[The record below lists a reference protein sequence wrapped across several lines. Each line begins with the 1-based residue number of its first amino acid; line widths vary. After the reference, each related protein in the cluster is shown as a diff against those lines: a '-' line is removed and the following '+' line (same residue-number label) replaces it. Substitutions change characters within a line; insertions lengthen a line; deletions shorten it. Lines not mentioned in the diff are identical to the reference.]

1 LFQFVLFQ
9 FYFSFI
15 LDVTTALVFHSK

>member
-1 LFQFVLFQ
+1 MPVVVLFQ

-15 LDVTTALVFHSK
+15 LHVSAA